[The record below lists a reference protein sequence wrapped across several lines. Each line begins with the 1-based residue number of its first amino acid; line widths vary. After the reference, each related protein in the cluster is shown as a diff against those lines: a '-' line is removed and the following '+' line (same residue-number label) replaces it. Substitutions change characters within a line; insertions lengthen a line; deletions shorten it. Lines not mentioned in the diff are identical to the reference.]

1 MIITAHRLRVL
12 EAALL
17 FSLLPIAHRLL
28 TWRRLLDLSGV
39 SVEPY
44 LCEQVPVKS
53 PRAREVAR
61 AVAVA
66 AVRLPWKPLCLSQAL
81 VAGIML
87 RLRGR
92 RSVLCLGVRKDGNT
106 LGGHAWL
113 LLPGDDGGL
122 VCGAMGIENVR
133 ALQRLDEEA
142 RGG

>member
-1 MIITAHRLRVL
+1 LIITAHRLRVL

-17 FSLLPIAHRLL
+17 FSVLPIAHRLL
-28 TWRRLLDLSGV
+28 TWRRLLGLSGV

-44 LCEQVPVKS
+44 LSELGPAKLPLAQ
-53 PRAREVAR
+53 AVAR
-61 AVAVA
+61 AVMVA
-66 AVRLPWKPLCLSQAL
+66 AMRLPWRPLCLSQAL

-113 LLPGDDGGL
+113 VLPGDEGGV
-122 VCGAMGIENVR
+122 VCGGASIENVR
-133 ALQRLDEEA
+133 ALRRLDEDA

>member
-1 MIITAHRLRVL
+1 MIVTAHRLRVL

-17 FSLLPIAHRLL
+17 FSLLPMVHRLL

-44 LCEQVPVKS
+44 RHELGPVKS
-53 PRAREVAR
+53 PLAQGVAR
-61 AVAVA
+61 AVSIA
-66 AVRLPWKPLCLSQAL
+66 AVRLPWRPLCLSQAL

-87 RLRGR
+87 RVRGR
-92 RSVLCLGVRKDGNT
+92 RSVLCLGVRKEGRS

-113 LLPGDDGGL
+113 VLPGDDGGV
-122 VCGAMGIENVR
+122 VCGGASIDNVR
-133 ALQRLDEEA
+133 ALQRLDEEP